1 MSWRVGI
8 DEVGRG
14 PLAGPVVAACVP
26 DLPELKSLGVDDSKR
41 LRPKQRQQ
49 ILQAMDNLGI
59 PRGIGQA
66 DPVEID
72 QIGILKATFLA
83 MERALEDLERKTDWV
98 AAELLVDGNQDP
110 HLGRPTRCIVGGD
123 GKETCIAAASIVAK
137 EYRDGVM
144 TRLGERFPGFGF
156 ERNSGYPTKE
166 HLAGLQA
173 HGATPE
179 HRLSFAPVRR
189 AVVAGRHHRGRQAED
204 RALSEL
210 QLSGLELLARN
221 WRGRRGELD
230 LVFRDGEELAVVEV
244 RSSAGEVGALESLA
258 NRRKWN
264 HILRATEELIQ
275 RLRLHDLAV
284 RFDVVTVS
292 DGQLEWYEDAWRP
305 TR

>member
-1 MSWRVGI
+1 
-8 DEVGRG
+8 
-14 PLAGPVVAACVP
+14 
-26 DLPELKSLGVDDSKR
+26 
-41 LRPKQRQQ
+41 
-49 ILQAMDNLGI
+49 MDNLGI

-179 HRLSFAPVRR
+179 HRLVLHLFAERWSLDAITEVGKRR
-189 AVVAGRHHRGRQAED
+189 TGP
-204 RALSEL
+204 SPI
-210 QLSGLELLARN
+210 QLSGLEPGPQLA
-221 WRGRRGELD
+221 W
-230 LVFRDGEELAVVEV
+230 
-244 RSSAGEVGALESLA
+244 SSGGVGS
-258 NRRKWN
+258 R
-264 HILRATEELIQ
+264 
-275 RLRLHDLAV
+275 
-284 RFDVVTVS
+284 VS
-292 DGQLEWYEDAWRP
+292 
-305 TR
+305 